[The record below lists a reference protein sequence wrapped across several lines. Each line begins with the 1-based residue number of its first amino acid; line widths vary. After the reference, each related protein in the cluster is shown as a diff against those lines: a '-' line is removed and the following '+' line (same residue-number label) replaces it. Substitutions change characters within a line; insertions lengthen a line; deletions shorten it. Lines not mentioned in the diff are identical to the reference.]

1 MKSLQIYQ
9 IKKDLVVSIRNKDI
23 DAVNA
28 ATISNKLLQMA
39 YSSVYD
45 EDKNMIRI
53 HDIKLDAL
61 EDLIEGTNG
70 KPILIAYRPN

>member
-1 MKSLQIYQ
+1 M
-9 IKKDLVVSIRNKDI
+9 VVSVKDKYI

-28 ATISNKLLQMA
+28 APLSNKLLQMA
-39 YSSVYD
+39 YSSVYN

-61 EDLIEGTNG
+61 EDIIEGANG
-70 KPILIAYRPN
+70 KPVLIAYWYKSYLRRVEE

>member
-1 MKSLQIYQ
+1 
-9 IKKDLVVSIRNKDI
+9 
-23 DAVNA
+23 
-28 ATISNKLLQMA
+28 MA

-61 EDLIEGTNG
+61 ERFNRGYQWKTCSDSL
-70 KPILIAYRPN
+70 LV